1 MTDDQISQSVAIIG
15 MSGRFPGA
23 ESISEFWQNLLDET
37 CSLEMLRDD
46 ALRASG
52 VPDEIICSPRCIKRA
67 GVLHNS
73 DMFDAPFFTYSRRE
87 AELIDP
93 QQRLFLECAWEAFED
108 AGYTPESARGSVGV
122 FGGAGM
128 NYYFIKNIL
137 SRHKRFEEIVDF
149 LTFIGSEKDYLCS
162 RVSYKLGL
170 TGPSFSINSA
180 CSTSLVAIQVG
191 YQSLL
196 TGQCDYALCGG
207 VSLQSPR
214 DRASLYNEGEIF
226 SPQGI
231 CRTFDKKADGI
242 VFGEGVGIV
251 MLKRTEDAL
260 RDRDHI
266 YAVIRSAVVN
276 NDGSAKSGYTAPG
289 FESQSDLIALAQ
301 EVAGVLPD
309 EIAFIEAHGTATR
322 LGDAI
327 EVGALTKAFRRHS
340 NRKRFCALGSVKTNI
355 GHLDTAA
362 GVTGLIKTALALK
375 NRVLPASINFIEEN
389 PELELEN
396 SPFYVAKEKV
406 LWENYD
412 VPLIAGL
419 SSFGMGGTN
428 AHAILQ
434 EPPARQLSIKSRR
447 FYLIPF
453 SAHSENA
460 LSRTRERLQHYLM
473 QNDNLPIQD
482 VAFTLQTGRYAFE
495 ARNFAVCSATAELI
509 SILGNTATAAQKSP
523 ATLSSQPVIFA
534 FSGQGAQYPGMGRQL
549 YNSEKIVRDLLDQ
562 ARTIMQSETGEDLF
576 SFLFPSDTESVTA
589 AQTLSSTVYTQPA
602 LFALEYAIAR
612 LFISFGIKPAACIGH
627 SIGEY
632 TAAAIA
638 GVFTFEQGMRIVLQ
652 RGKIMDAMQRGSMA
666 FVTLTEKEL
675 QSHISGNLVIALV
688 NAPSSCVVAG
698 PTDEVSSFIETMK
711 RNSVRCGLLQT
722 SHAFH
727 SPMMDEAAGQ
737 FKEYLDSV
745 TLSKPTMPFISN
757 VTGTWITSDQCT
769 SSRYWADHLRKTI
782 RFSDGIAEL
791 LNKNYRLFLEI
802 GPGSTLS
809 TLISMHTSE
818 TDKVNTV
825 QSLHHSKQKADDEA
839 FFTSAIGELW
849 SARVTIDWS
858 GFYPLDLPNKVP
870 LPTYPF
876 ERQRYWIEY
885 CNPGHVTASETVTS
899 DNAVD
904 PQSTDHAQIETVQM
918 ADLTSRESLFS
929 LVTDA
934 WREVLR
940 IDQCGP
946 DESFVVLG
954 GNSLM
959 LSQVVSRIN
968 QRLPYILHMSFLMGS
983 YTINEQVERLLEFGR
998 SNPGTTTQT
1007 VNEPVPH
1014 AEKETLSP
1022 AQQRLW
1028 YLCQLNQHTP
1038 AFNLT
1043 HTFRLRGRLDVMRL
1057 EEAVRTV
1064 AQRHPSLRS
1073 TFSHINGVPVVR
1085 VIENIPL
1092 SLSITECIGSS
1103 GDESEKAAADH
1114 IRKEAAIL
1122 YDLERG
1128 PLFKCGLYHVAAEE
1142 YIFVFYIHHIISDGW
1157 SMAIILKEL
1166 SALYN
1171 TPQGQHDSVLEK
1183 IKINY
1188 FDYAAYMNHLEE
1200 GPIHQEDTAFW
1211 KEYFKDGLP
1220 ILSLPTDFPRPKTL
1234 KFTAKLLTFTL
1245 PPELMRKITAYAGAK
1260 KVTPFSI
1267 LLAMYGLLLH
1277 RNARQERI
1285 IIGCPIAGRN
1295 RVEFEPL
1302 IGLFLNMIPFN
1313 LEFKSDMSV
1322 EELTLA
1328 TYRNTVDVFAHQ
1340 NLQFGKL
1347 VELLQPERHLNI
1359 NHVFQTMFAYN
1370 NYLFSDNTPG
1380 EVIFEPEKSDRGSSE
1395 YDLSLYMW
1403 SSDDTLHGAF
1413 EYNDELF
1420 LPSTVKGLRSQFQT
1434 LLEAALEDPLL
1445 PIVKAPVYSIH
1456 QITTLLEQ
1464 KFSSACATPEQETV
1478 HALLDRS
1485 FLENKQAVAITDGS
1499 NSFRYDDL
1507 YERSNQVC
1515 NGLRQAG
1522 VEHGTLVGI
1531 HMSRS
1536 INLLPV
1542 MVGILKAGAAYI
1554 PLDPLFPAE
1563 RIDYMIE
1570 NAALQFLITEIPNG
1584 KRFTGN
1590 QTVRVFTCDDQRN
1603 DFSSQSTTL
1612 DQHYGDGESLA
1623 YILYTSGSTG
1633 APKGVEIQHKS
1644 LVNFLHSMKKSPGIQ
1659 RDDRL
1664 LAVTTISF
1672 DISGL
1677 ELLLPLTAGASI
1689 TLVDSMVAADGFE
1702 LKKRIES
1709 SGTTIM
1715 QATPA
1720 TWRMLLEAG
1729 WQNGTGFK
1737 ILCGG
1742 EAMSRDL
1749 ADRLLATGAEVWN
1762 MYGPTETTIWS
1773 SISRVI
1779 PGETEPNIGVP
1790 IDNTQF
1796 FFLDDA
1802 LQEVPRG
1809 IIAELCIAG
1818 TGLARGYHKN
1828 TDLTEKKFVTISI
1841 GGKIIRVYRTGDLV
1855 RTKADGTIEFL
1866 GRTDQQVKIR
1876 GYRIELEEIESVLN
1890 RHVSVQQA
1898 VVSTYTTAGG
1908 KELVAYIRLN
1918 DGSALNTSSLRE
1930 HLGVYLPH
1938 YMIPAAV
1945 VEINT
1950 FPLTPNG
1957 KVDRKKLPAP
1967 QSDSIIS
1974 TASASGQKAQDKF
1987 EEELIRI
1994 WEKFIGKKVNTIDD
2008 NYFELGGHSLLA
2020 VQIFNELHKEFDIR
2034 LPLAVLIEHPTIRT
2048 FSAYLRN
2055 ILNIPEF
2062 AGEPESDNSEDSAIK
2077 TPVKGLKA
2085 GYNKQ
2090 GRPIWFVK
2098 DLHILDKY
2106 EPLIK
2111 DTEIPEDPFTI
2122 QKKSVTTTPA
2132 QQEIFNVYK
2141 LMLTQPL
2148 HIMKR
2153 LQSGLPVP
2161 LMKVR

>member
-1 MTDDQISQSVAIIG
+1 MNTMTDDQISQSVAIIG

-301 EVAGVLPD
+301 EVAGVVPD

-389 PELELEN
+389 PELELGN

-406 LWENYD
+406 FWENHD

-434 EPPARQLSIKSRR
+434 EPPARQLSIKARR

-460 LSRTRERLQHYLM
+460 LSRTRERLQHYLI

-495 ARNFAVCSATAELI
+495 ARSFAVCSATAELI

-576 SFLFPSDTESVTA
+576 SFLFPADTESVTA

-666 FVTLTEKEL
+666 FVALTEKEL

-727 SPMMDEAAGQ
+727 SPMMDEAARQ
-737 FKEYLDSV
+737 LKEYLDSV
-745 TLSKPTMPFISN
+745 TLSKPALPFISN
-757 VTGTWITSDQCT
+757 VSGTWITSDQCT

-782 RFSDGIAEL
+782 RFSDGITEL

-809 TLISMHTSE
+809 TLISMHTPE
-818 TDKVNTV
+818 TGQIVTV
-825 QSLHHSKQKADDEA
+825 QSLHHGKQQTVDEA

-849 SARVTIDWS
+849 SAGVTIDWS
-858 GFYPLDLPNKVP
+858 VFYPLALPNKIP

-885 CNPGHVTASETVTS
+885 SDSGHAIK
-899 DNAVD
+899 
-904 PQSTDHAQIETVQM
+904 TDQTDDLG
-918 ADLTSRESLFS
+918 DLTSPNDLTTNKKQKAPSIFDFPNDTSAETSIELILTDIWKRCLGIESL
-929 LVTDA
+929 
-934 WREVLR
+934 
-940 IDQCGP
+940 G
-946 DESFVVLG
+946 
-954 GNSLM
+954 
-959 LSQVVSRIN
+959 
-968 QRLPYILHMSFLMGS
+968 
-983 YTINEQVERLLEFGR
+983 
-998 SNPGTTTQT
+998 
-1007 VNEPVPH
+1007 
-1014 AEKETLSP
+1014 
-1022 AQQRLW
+1022 
-1028 YLCQLNQHTP
+1028 
-1038 AFNLT
+1038 
-1043 HTFRLRGRLDVMRL
+1043 
-1057 EEAVRTV
+1057 
-1064 AQRHPSLRS
+1064 
-1073 TFSHINGVPVVR
+1073 
-1085 VIENIPL
+1085 
-1092 SLSITECIGSS
+1092 
-1103 GDESEKAAADH
+1103 
-1114 IRKEAAIL
+1114 
-1122 YDLERG
+1122 
-1128 PLFKCGLYHVAAEE
+1128 
-1142 YIFVFYIHHIISDGW
+1142 IS
-1157 SMAIILKEL
+1157 A
-1166 SALYN
+1166 
-1171 TPQGQHDSVLEK
+1171 
-1183 IKINY
+1183 
-1188 FDYAAYMNHLEE
+1188 
-1200 GPIHQEDTAFW
+1200 
-1211 KEYFKDGLP
+1211 
-1220 ILSLPTDFPRPKTL
+1220 
-1234 KFTAKLLTFTL
+1234 
-1245 PPELMRKITAYAGAK
+1245 
-1260 KVTPFSI
+1260 
-1267 LLAMYGLLLH
+1267 
-1277 RNARQERI
+1277 
-1285 IIGCPIAGRN
+1285 
-1295 RVEFEPL
+1295 
-1302 IGLFLNMIPFN
+1302 
-1313 LEFKSDMSV
+1313 
-1322 EELTLA
+1322 
-1328 TYRNTVDVFAHQ
+1328 
-1340 NLQFGKL
+1340 
-1347 VELLQPERHLNI
+1347 
-1359 NHVFQTMFAYN
+1359 
-1370 NYLFSDNTPG
+1370 
-1380 EVIFEPEKSDRGSSE
+1380 
-1395 YDLSLYMW
+1395 
-1403 SSDDTLHGAF
+1403 
-1413 EYNDELF
+1413 
-1420 LPSTVKGLRSQFQT
+1420 
-1434 LLEAALEDPLL
+1434 
-1445 PIVKAPVYSIH
+1445 
-1456 QITTLLEQ
+1456 
-1464 KFSSACATPEQETV
+1464 
-1478 HALLDRS
+1478 
-1485 FLENKQAVAITDGS
+1485 
-1499 NSFRYDDL
+1499 
-1507 YERSNQVC
+1507 
-1515 NGLRQAG
+1515 
-1522 VEHGTLVGI
+1522 
-1531 HMSRS
+1531 
-1536 INLLPV
+1536 
-1542 MVGILKAGAAYI
+1542 
-1554 PLDPLFPAE
+1554 
-1563 RIDYMIE
+1563 
-1570 NAALQFLITEIPNG
+1570 
-1584 KRFTGN
+1584 
-1590 QTVRVFTCDDQRN
+1590 
-1603 DFSSQSTTL
+1603 
-1612 DQHYGDGESLA
+1612 
-1623 YILYTSGSTG
+1623 
-1633 APKGVEIQHKS
+1633 
-1644 LVNFLHSMKKSPGIQ
+1644 NF
-1659 RDDRL
+1659 
-1664 LAVTTISF
+1664 
-1672 DISGL
+1672 
-1677 ELLLPLTAGASI
+1677 
-1689 TLVDSMVAADGFE
+1689 
-1702 LKKRIES
+1702 
-1709 SGTTIM
+1709 
-1715 QATPA
+1715 
-1720 TWRMLLEAG
+1720 
-1729 WQNGTGFK
+1729 
-1737 ILCGG
+1737 
-1742 EAMSRDL
+1742 
-1749 ADRLLATGAEVWN
+1749 
-1762 MYGPTETTIWS
+1762 
-1773 SISRVI
+1773 
-1779 PGETEPNIGVP
+1779 
-1790 IDNTQF
+1790 
-1796 FFLDDA
+1796 
-1802 LQEVPRG
+1802 
-1809 IIAELCIAG
+1809 
-1818 TGLARGYHKN
+1818 
-1828 TDLTEKKFVTISI
+1828 
-1841 GGKIIRVYRTGDLV
+1841 
-1855 RTKADGTIEFL
+1855 
-1866 GRTDQQVKIR
+1866 
-1876 GYRIELEEIESVLN
+1876 
-1890 RHVSVQQA
+1890 
-1898 VVSTYTTAGG
+1898 
-1908 KELVAYIRLN
+1908 
-1918 DGSALNTSSLRE
+1918 
-1930 HLGVYLPH
+1930 
-1938 YMIPAAV
+1938 
-1945 VEINT
+1945 
-1950 FPLTPNG
+1950 
-1957 KVDRKKLPAP
+1957 
-1967 QSDSIIS
+1967 
-1974 TASASGQKAQDKF
+1974 
-1987 EEELIRI
+1987 
-1994 WEKFIGKKVNTIDD
+1994 
-2008 NYFELGGHSLLA
+2008 FELGGDSVLS
-2020 VQIFNELHKEFDIR
+2020 VNIFNEIYKKFNIRLSISILMKYKTVQALSEYLAKLVGHTEQKPQGQPGKKTLTTGKKFTAEWNTVIPIQTSGNLPPFFCVSGLGGNPMELNCLAAALEKNQPFYLLQHRGVDGVLKPHDTIEEMASEFIKDIR
-2034 LPLAVLIEHPTIRT
+2034 RIQPAGPYYIGGYSFGGIAAYDMVQQLLKHGDSIAGLILLDTANPQLVKWTFREYVGTHITNILKKGPGYLVNRGIAFATSRIRRRMARSVKRDT
-2048 FSAYLRN
+2048 FSLRN
-2055 ILNIPEF
+2055 DLVTDYNIKASLAYKPAPINTSVLLVQCALQIDPADGIGFPHREVNGWGQLIATKNLKIRVMQTNHLAMITAPF
-2062 AGEPESDNSEDSAIK
+2062 AAETALLITE
-2077 TPVKGLKA
+2077 GLETFRQNYK
-2085 GYNKQ
+2085 KQ
-2090 GRPIWFVK
+2090 
-2098 DLHILDKY
+2098 
-2106 EPLIK
+2106 
-2111 DTEIPEDPFTI
+2111 T
-2122 QKKSVTTTPA
+2122 
-2132 QQEIFNVYK
+2132 
-2141 LMLTQPL
+2141 LT
-2148 HIMKR
+2148 
-2153 LQSGLPVP
+2153 V
-2161 LMKVR
+2161 